1 MRPPDQLQNRN
12 AAGASRGVGDRHH
25 SGSIKQPLDKP
36 ISSALQ
42 ASIFTAVPSGRY
54 WQVKATS
61 PDGDV
66 ARFGNFH
73 DRLTALGR
81 GPEEYCNIGYFGEIA
96 NARHASEL
104 QGIIDFCARTRWSS
118 RAAGSRNC
126 AIATSIT
133 QFVRAVPEGLHGRSM
148 PFQHHCP

>member
-1 MRPPDQLQNRN
+1 MSLASLKDRGNIVCADYVDDPARALHECLDGYI
-12 AAGASRGVGDRHH
+12 AASIAQFIHYSKRYADKLVHLITHH
-25 SGSIKQPLDKP
+25 SDP
-36 ISSALQ
+36 
-42 ASIFTAVPSGRY
+42 
-54 WQVKATS
+54 
-61 PDGDV
+61 
-66 ARFGNFH
+66 
-73 DRLTALGR
+73 RLNGIR

-104 QGIIDFCARTRWSS
+104 RGIIDFCARTRWSS